1 MSFKSSDDGSFTVVC
16 DECDD
21 VFLNNDGAAA
31 TFSDWESATD
41 AIYKAGW
48 EDYEIRLE
56 PGIPY
61 SPAWEKREP
70 RPGVRVEHRCDDC
83 IETEREDR
91 FKPRRRRWRR

>member
-56 PGIPY
+56 PGIPLFAGLGETRAP
-61 SPAWEKREP
+61 SRCAGGASLRRLHRDRAR
-70 RPGVRVEHRCDDC
+70 RP
-83 IETEREDR
+83 I
-91 FKPRRRRWRR
+91 